1 MHPILKDR
9 RILSLY
15 LIVWL
20 ALALMLAALIAIP
33 GKIPGIAALA
43 LSLPLMLVYA
53 FVSLSAWYLCRAFPL
68 HATNIARLLV
78 SNILAAVLSSALW
91 VLAAA
96 GWGTVLAWLQPEL
109 GPQGWYRDALPL
121 LAAAGVVLFLLAV
134 TVHYLI
140 ATFEASRLA
149 ERSAL
154 ELQVLAR
161 DAQLKA
167 LRAQIDPHFL
177 FNSLN
182 SISALTATDPAAA
195 RTMTLK
201 LAEFLR
207 LSMKYGTCDSITLA
221 QEFSLVEQFLDIEK
235 VRFGSRLQIQAAM
248 DEGVRDCRVAPLLL
262 QPLVENA
269 VGHGIAGLVEG
280 GTLQLHAGLTG
291 NRLLIT
297 VENPVDPDRRTATGS
312 GVGLENVRLRLR
324 GLYGTEG
331 RMDITNG
338 SGRFLVA
345 VSFPADLSPRAPL
358 P

>member
-15 LIVWL
+15 LIVWF

-33 GKIPGIAALA
+33 GRTPGIGALA

-53 FVSLSAWYLCRAFPL
+53 FVSLSAWYLCRSFPL
-68 HATNIARLLV
+68 HATNIARLLA

-96 GWGTVLAWLQPEL
+96 GWGAVLEWMQPEL
-109 GPQGWYRDALPL
+109 GPPGWYRDALPL

-134 TVHYLI
+134 TVHYLL

-161 DAQLKA
+161 DAQLKV

-182 SISALTATDPAAA
+182 SISALTATDPVAA

-201 LAEFLR
+201 LADFLR
-207 LSMKYGTCDSITLA
+207 LSMKYGKCDTISLE
-221 QEFSLVEQFLDIEK
+221 QEFSLVAQFLEIEK
-235 VRFGSRLQIQAAM
+235 VRFGNRLVIQTVM
-248 DEGVRDCRVAPLLL
+248 DETVRNCRVAPLLL

-269 VGHGIAGLVEG
+269 VAHGIAGLVDG
-280 GTLQLHAGLTG
+280 GTLRIRAGRTG
-291 NRLLIT
+291 NLLHIT
-297 VENPVDPDRRTATGS
+297 VENPVDPGHRRKTGT
-312 GVGLENVRLRLR
+312 GMGLDNVRQRLR

-331 RMDITNG
+331 RVDLTEEVQ
-338 SGRFLVA
+338 RFVVA
-345 VSFPADLSPRAPL
+345 VSFPLEVPQPVPVA
-358 P
+358 